1 MLIATPAGGAGD
13 GELTPAQRAQLYYAA
28 NTASASLK
36 EVGSTIAGYG
46 KAITAADIEK
56 LGKFI
61 GPFLGSI
68 GESATT

>member
-1 MLIATPAGGAGD
+1 MLIAARANTAGP
-13 GELTPAQRAQLYYAA
+13 GELTPAQRTLLYEAVS
-28 NTASASLK
+28 TASSSLK
-36 EVGSTIAGYG
+36 EVGGTIAGYG
-46 KAITAADIEK
+46 QVFKLPAIVK